1 MHYVVGSGPSGVAC
15 AQALLDLDR
24 GLSVTLLDAGIQL
37 EDSKTQLVQKLSASL
52 PSGWNS
58 ESITALKGNM
68 APAAK
73 GLPQKLLFGSDF
85 PYRDAYTHVPASYE
99 GVGLRPSLAL
109 GGLSNVWGAALMP
122 YADSDL
128 REWPISVAQL
138 APHYTAALNISG
150 ISARKDSLNA
160 AFPLYT
166 EEFGQLNLSRQSRSL
181 LEHMEKHETSLK
193 KQGIQFGAA
202 RVAIRARTSHSQSG
216 CVYCGM
222 CMYGCPYGYIY
233 NSASTVREMQKNN
246 RFTYQP
252 DTVVHRLVEHP
263 DHVTIQ
269 GRNRISGQETSIEA
283 NRVYLAAGTIPT
295 TRLLLESRGS
305 YNRTLKI
312 QDSQYFLIPL
322 LLPKRARDVQTEAL
336 YALSQL
342 FIEILDNHIS
352 PNPIHL
358 QVYSYNEFIG
368 AAMRNSLARFGL
380 NFNFLA
386 RQLEQRILIVQG
398 FLHSNLSSSINAT
411 LTEGTNGT
419 GSRLVL
425 EPDINRTTRKSVGKV
440 ISKLLHN
447 ALSLGALPLTPMLEV
462 AEPGRSFHSGGSFPM
477 RQQPGE
483 FETDILGRPFGWKRV
498 HAVDAT
504 VLPTIPATTIT
515 LSVMANAHRIA
526 TEAANLS

>member
-15 AQALLDLDR
+15 AQALLDK
-24 GLSVTLLDAGIQL
+24 GLSVTLLDAGIKL
-37 EDSKTQLVQKLSASL
+37 EASKTQLVQKLSATP
-52 PSGWNS
+52 PSGWDS
-58 ESITALKGNM
+58 ESTAALKGGM
-68 APAAK
+68 APASK
-73 GLPQKLLFGSDF
+73 GPLQKLLFGSDF

-99 GVGLRPSLAL
+99 GVGLRPSFAL

-128 REWPISVAQL
+128 REWPISAAQL
-138 APHYTAALNISG
+138 APHYSAVLNITG
-150 ISARKDSLNA
+150 ISAREDNLNA

-166 EEFGQLNLSRQSRSL
+166 KEFGQLNLSRQSRSL

-193 KQGIQFGAA
+193 KQGIHFGTA
-202 RVAIRARTSHSQSG
+202 RVAIRAQKPHSQSG
-216 CVYCGM
+216 CVHCGM

-233 NSASTVREMQKNN
+233 NSTSTVRELQRNN

-252 DTVVHRLVEHP
+252 DTVIHRIVEHP
-263 DHVTIQ
+263 HHVGIQ
-269 GRNRISGQETSIEA
+269 ARNRISGQETLIEA

-295 TRLLLESRGS
+295 TRLLLDSRGC

-322 LLPKRARDVQTEAL
+322 LLPKRARDVQKEAL

-342 FIEILDNHIS
+342 FIEIFDDRIS
-352 PNPIHL
+352 PNPVHL
-358 QVYSYNEFIG
+358 QVYSYNELIG
-368 AAMRNSLARFGL
+368 AEMRKSLARFGL
-380 NFNFLA
+380 NFNCLA
-386 RQLEQRILIVQG
+386 RRLDQRMLIVQG
-398 FLHSNLSSSINAT
+398 FLHSNLSSSMNAT
-411 LTEGTNGT
+411 LTAGTNGT
-419 GSRLVL
+419 ASRLVL
-425 EPDINRTTRKSVGKV
+425 EPDINPSTRKSVGKV

-447 ALSLGALPLTPMLEV
+447 TLPLGALPLTPMLEIG
-462 AEPGRSFHSGGSFPM
+462 EPGRSFHSGGSFPM

-483 FETDILGRPFGWKRV
+483 FATDILGRPFGWKRV

-504 VLPTIPATTIT
+504 VLPTIPANTIT

-526 TEAANLS
+526 TESANLS